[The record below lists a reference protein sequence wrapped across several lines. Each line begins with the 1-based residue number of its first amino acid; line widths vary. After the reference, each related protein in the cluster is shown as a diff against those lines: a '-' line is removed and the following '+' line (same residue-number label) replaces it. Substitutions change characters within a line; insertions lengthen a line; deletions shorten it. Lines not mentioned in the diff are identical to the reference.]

1 MLRTGSRVRSAAALA
16 ALCCLLPASPLPAQE
31 AQGGQ
36 SVKAGVGVE
45 FLNRTVSWDEGA
57 FTSGLKGLL
66 IAFQAEVEARPGL
79 SACFQAGYALS
90 DFGGL
95 VFREL
100 PFSVEYQAG
109 AVGGFLLGGGFK
121 ARAAVSPSF
130 DVELAGAF
138 DFYLGFPGEWTLEG
152 LAVEG
157 SLDGRPSWK
166 RIAVGP
172 VVWYKGLSYY
182 VYPYVQVQYTALWGS
197 FRMTETVAT
206 LEGMEKKAV
215 SGRGFLA
222 VTLGILSEIT
232 DVIGLRVDVTAVPRS
247 GGLDV
252 GAAGRLVFSF

>member
-1 MLRTGSRVRSAAALA
+1 MLRTGRRVLSAAAPA
-16 ALCCLLPASPLPAQE
+16 VVCILLLASPLPAQE
-31 AQGGQ
+31 ARGGP
-36 SVKAGVGVE
+36 SVKAGLGVE
-45 FLNRTVSWDEGA
+45 YLNRTVSWDEDA

-66 IAFQAEVEARPGL
+66 LAFQAEVEARPGL

-95 VFREL
+95 IFREL

-109 AVGGFLLGGGFK
+109 AVGGILLGGGFR

-130 DVELAGAF
+130 DFELAGAI
-138 DFYLGFPGEWTLEG
+138 DFCFGFPEEWTLEG

-157 SLDGRPSWK
+157 SLDGRPSWT

-182 VYPYVQVQYTALWGS
+182 VYPYVRVQYTALWGS
-197 FRMTETVAT
+197 FRMTETVAI
-206 LEGMEKKAV
+206 LEGTEKKTV
-215 SGRGFLA
+215 SGRGLIA
-222 VTLGILSEIT
+222 ATLGVLSEIT
-232 DVIGLRVDVTAVPRS
+232 EVIGLRAEVTAVPRS

-252 GAAGRLVFSF
+252 GASARLVFSF